1 MLHHMRKYQ
10 ATLTRSI
17 ILLFLISGNVSA
29 WASTVNQPKTT
40 GVKNHCIEQDAHSIK
55 QRDAHSIE
63 QQNPHAQHQ
72 QQFAHA
78 QMQHAAHQPNSPAPQ
93 HDCCKSKE
101 PCNKL
106 CCNLCLVGGVP
117 GLALFASMDIQFDY
131 QRADFSP
138 LAVTLPDGALSTTP
152 YRPPQSLLI

>member
-29 WASTVNQPKTT
+29 WASTVNQAKTA
-40 GVKNHCIEQDAHSIK
+40 GVKNHCIE
-55 QRDAHSIE
+55 RDAHSIE
-63 QQNPHAQHQ
+63 QRDAHAQHQ
-72 QQFAHA
+72 PQNAHA
-78 QMQHAAHQPNSPAPQ
+78 QMQHASHRNGTGPQ

-106 CCNLCLVGGVP
+106 CCNLCLIAGVP

-131 QRADFSP
+131 QRADFLP
-138 LAVTLPDGALSTTP
+138 VAVTPPDGALSSTP
-152 YRPPQSLLI
+152 YRPPQFLLI